1 MKKKWICLLT
11 ALALT
16 AGACMIRPVLT
27 NAAPELERQDCSL
40 TVYPEDPRKPEADKY
55 AADMENAELRVS
67 LYQVASAVKTPGYDT
82 YHYELLEPY
91 QSLSVGSDIT
101 TEGWKELAEEAAQI
115 AVVEGKGIPYV
126 ANASIMDAEKNS
138 LSLLDTGLYLMIAH
152 GNSNLK
158 DKDGNDI
165 YWKEV
170 DIGEGEDKETHLVTI
185 ANSDRYTY
193 LFTPQ
198 LFSIPMRGNGDGSG
212 TLNVWET
219 DENGTPIYMTSDQG
233 PWVYNLNVYLK
244 PDREDRYGSLRIVKT
259 LSEYETEAGIAKPE
273 PTTFVF
279 YITATLDGETEPVF
293 KTYESISFTAGGTE
307 SVTIDHIPATADVTV
322 TEVYSGSSYEVSGSD
337 VQDGITITADDVV
350 DAPFTNIYNENRKKG
365 YGIKN
370 QFDFIE
376 TDKGLKWDLTPIK
389 PDDEQDR
396 PSLRPGTGTTTQP
409 GGGDNQGGDQ
419 TGPGEG
425 EQIPP
430 AGPGSETPDQNVNT
444 QPDNQPIE

>member
-11 ALALT
+11 ALALVT
-16 AGACMIRPVLT
+16 GACMIRPVLT
-27 NAAPELERQDCSL
+27 SAAPELERQDCSL
-40 TVYPEDPRKPEADKY
+40 TVYPEDPRKPEADRY
-55 AADMENAELRVS
+55 AADMENAGLEVS
-67 LYQVASAVKTPGYDT
+67 LYRVAKAIKTPGYDT
-82 YHYELLEPY
+82 YHYEFLDPY
-91 QSLSVGSDIT
+91 KALSAGKDIT
-101 TEGWKELAEEAAQI
+101 TEGWKDLAEEAARI
-115 AVVEGKGIPYV
+115 AVVQGDGIEV
-126 ANASIMDAEKNS
+126 ARASILEAGRNS
-138 LSLLDTGLYLMIAH
+138 FQMLDTGLYLMVAH

-158 DKDGNDI
+158 DADGNTI
-165 YWKEV
+165 YWKELET
-170 DIGEGEDKETHLVTI
+170 GEGENKETNLVTI
-185 ANSDRYTY
+185 ANTDRYTY

-273 PTTFVF
+273 PATFVF
-279 YITATLDGETEPVF
+279 EVVATLEGEQVF
-293 KTYESISFTAGGTE
+293 HTYESISFTAGGTE

-322 TEVYSGSSYEVSGSD
+322 TEVYSGSSYTATVSPQGP
-337 VQDGITITADDVV
+337 VTITADDVV
-350 DAPFTNIYNENRKKG
+350 DAPFTNVYNENRKKG

-370 QFDFIE
+370 QFDFNGD
-376 TDKGLKWDLTPIK
+376 TWVHSPVT

-396 PSLRPGTGTTTQP
+396 PSLRPGAGTTTQP
-409 GGGDNQGGDQ
+409 GGGDNQGGGQ

-430 AGPGSETPDQNVNT
+430 AGQGTETPGQTPDQNVNT